1 MEYGPVDLLV
11 IRFSDNTFTGR
22 VVDELKALV
31 DANTVRILDLMLV
44 SKGEDGTITTLEL
57 SDLDDPV
64 ARRFD
69 DFVGE
74 IEALLAP
81 DDALA
86 IGSGLAPDS
95 SAGLVLYEN
104 VWARAFAS
112 AVEEVGGEVIMSERI
127 PRDTVNA
134 MHAEID
140 ATA

>member
-31 DANTVRILDLMLV
+31 DANRVRVLDLMLV
-44 SKGEDGTITTLEL
+44 PKDRDGTITTLEL

-64 ARRFD
+64 ARQFD
-69 DFVGE
+69 EFVDE
-74 IEALLAP
+74 IDALLAP

-86 IGSGLAPDS
+86 IGDGLAPDS
-95 SAGLVLYEN
+95 SAGLLLYEN

-112 AVEEVGGEVIMSERI
+112 AVEEVGGEVLVSERI
-127 PRDTVNA
+127 PRDIVKA
-134 MHAEID
+134 MQAEID